1 MMGFKRKDQKHGGY
15 VAPKKRRTLNQKIVR
30 GAVPIDGE
38 NPTLEEANEF
48 YDYMN
53 KLKEDGATSD
63 DMCIKQI
70 INTLKSHEA
79 VVLEH
84 GHTCKLVEELF
95 KSRKDA
101 QQLFLQNLFEN
112 NNEDAVTKV
121 FFEKSA
127 SYTLESWLR
136 TFATPI
142 PEGYVDIID
151 KFVQYLNSAT
161 QKVIYNPA
169 ASNLLRCILE
179 LIAITS
185 KLRKEKSKKVK
196 ITLEGK
202 KKYDKLEETHKKIVD
217 SFLFGEFAFELKDF
231 AEHSY
236 LIQDVLKSCRFS
248 YYDSIKNY
256 FIHIWSNNSE
266 NAIISS
272 LKNQNSSPVWECFI
286 EFLKDSDVDLVK
298 TLLKMNIIDL
308 SLHNIANFF
317 VGKFLLFHKSIS
329 SDLFESIL
337 PNMDQFI
344 KGNYHNILDAI
355 LSQAES
361 NSSFK
366 DSLFKWFKEKY
377 GKPSKGIF
385 YAKFLSGGS
394 EDDYEIS
401 SDDKLSF
408 NIQKLTP
415 IKIKC
420 MKTFFKLQPSGSSQ
434 FFENLSDKCLMELV
448 GNRQGTALLECFIGQ
463 FVEADIGADWLI
475 EKLGENLEQ
484 LLLGKSSVFVFL
496 ALWKTNLS
504 LGKREEILKKIVECK
519 QKSSAQHKY
528 SRLMN
533 DINYQMYLENKKAWS
548 RKYTPK

>member
-1 MMGFKRKDQKHGGY
+1 MGFKREGQKPGGHK
-15 VAPKKRRTLNQKIVR
+15 PFKKRRTLNEKVVR

-63 DMCIKQI
+63 DACIKQI
-70 INTLKSHEA
+70 INTLKTHEA
-79 VVLEH
+79 VILEH
-84 GHTCKLVEELF
+84 GHTCKMVEEIF
-95 KSRKDA
+95 KSRKEA
-101 QQLFLQNLFEN
+101 QLLFLQNLFEN
-112 NNEDAVTKV
+112 NKEDAVTRV

-151 KFVQYLNSAT
+151 KFIQYLNSSI

-185 KLRKEKSKKVK
+185 KLKKEKSKKVK
-196 ITLEGK
+196 ITSEGK

-217 SFLFGEFAFELKDF
+217 SFLFDEFAFGLKDF

-236 LIQDVLKSCRFS
+236 LIQDILKSCRFS

-256 FIHIWSNNSE
+256 FTNIWSNNSE

-272 LKNQNSSPVWECFI
+272 LKNQNSAPVWECLI
-286 EFLKDSDVDLVK
+286 EFLKDEDVDLIK
-298 TLLKMNIIDL
+298 TLIKMNIIDL
-308 SLHNIANFF
+308 SLHNIGNFV

-329 SDLFESIL
+329 NDIFESIL

-344 KGNYHNILDAI
+344 QGNYHNILDAI
-355 LSQAES
+355 LAQAEVDS
-361 NSSFK
+361 TFK
-366 DSLFKWFKEKY
+366 DSLFKWFKSKY
-377 GKPSKGIF
+377 GKPSKGIS
-385 YAKFLSGGS
+385 YAKFLSDGL
-394 EDDYEIS
+394 EDEYEVS
-401 SDDKLSF
+401 SDNKISF

-415 IKIKC
+415 IKSKC
-420 MKTFFKLQPSGSSQ
+420 MKSFFKLQPTGTSQ
-434 FFENLSDKCLMELV
+434 FFESLSDKCFMELI
-448 GNRQGTALLECFIGQ
+448 GNRQGTALLEDFIGH
-463 FVEADIGADWLI
+463 FVEADIGADWLM
-475 EKLGENLEQ
+475 EKLGENLEN
-484 LLLGKSSVFVFL
+484 LLLGKSSIFVFL

-504 LGKREEILKKIVECK
+504 LNKREEILKKIAECK

-533 DINYQMYLENKKAWS
+533 DIHYQMYLENKKAWI
-548 RKYTPK
+548 RKYSPK